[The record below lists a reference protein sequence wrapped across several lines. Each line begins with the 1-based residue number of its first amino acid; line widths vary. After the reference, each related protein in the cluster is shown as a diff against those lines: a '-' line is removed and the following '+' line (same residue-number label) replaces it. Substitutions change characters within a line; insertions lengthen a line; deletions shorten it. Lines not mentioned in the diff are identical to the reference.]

1 MKKTI
6 LALVFASG
14 LTTMTAQTDTEQS
27 TESSNFNRWTI
38 ELAGGFNKPAKP
50 LTNGY
55 YTSPLS
61 PYVVDFGARYMF
73 NNKFGLKADFGF
85 NHFANDNSS
94 KDFKSDYYRVAVQG
108 VANLGRIMNFEEFT
122 QTFGLLAHTGFG
134 VAQATFDNGRDNDLM
149 INLITGV
156 TAQIKLSN
164 RIALTGDFSVI
175 YNTKQDVAFDGYS
188 LNKSDMLSSG
198 VLLNGTIGLS
208 YSLGKYDKHADW
220 YARPIVEVS
229 EIAALNK
236 KIADI
241 ESTMQDT
248 DKDGVPDYLD
258 QEQNTIAGVMVNTKG
273 QSIDV
278 NNNSIPD
285 ELESYLTRTYGDN
298 SESTVITKNNESVKR
313 LINSGYICAYFDYNS
328 TTPTND
334 STDGINFVLTY
345 LRNNPSATVD
355 IVGHADEL
363 GKTAYNDKLA
373 AARANTIKDIFVKSK
388 IDASRVNVISAGED
402 TSVDKTSN
410 GARKLVR
417 KVTFTVK

>member
-38 ELAGGFNKPAKP
+38 ELAGGFNKPVKP
-50 LTNGY
+50 MTNGY
-55 YTSPLS
+55 YTSAPS
-61 PYVVDFGARYMF
+61 PYAVDLGARYMF
-73 NNKFGLKADFGF
+73 NNKFGLKGDFGF
-85 NHFANDNSS
+85 NHFTN
-94 KDFKSDYYRVAVQG
+94 KSDSKKFDTNYYRFDIQG
-108 VANLGRIMNFEEFT
+108 VANLGRIMNFEDFT
-122 QTFGLLAHTGFG
+122 QTFGLLVHAGFG
-134 VAQATFDNGRDNDLM
+134 AAQASFDNSRDNDLM
-149 INLITGV
+149 VNIISGI
-156 TAQIKLSN
+156 TAQIRLSN
-164 RIALTGDFSVI
+164 RFSLTGDFSTI
-175 YNTKQDVAFDGYS
+175 INTKQDVAFDGFS
-188 LNKSDMLSSG
+188 VNGSSTSSG
-198 VLLNGTIGLS
+198 VILNGTIGLS

-278 NNNSIPD
+278 NKNSIPD

-298 SESTVITKNNESVKR
+298 SESTVITKNNESIKR

-328 TTPTND
+328 TIPSND

-355 IVGHADEL
+355 VVGHADEL
-363 GKTAYNDKLA
+363 GKTAYNDKLST
-373 AARANTIKDIFVKSK
+373 ARANTIKDIFVKSK

>member
-50 LTNGY
+50 MTNGY
-55 YTSPLS
+55 TTLPLS

-85 NHFANDNSS
+85 NHFSGDNSS

-134 VAQATFDNGRDNDLM
+134 VAQGTFDNGRDNDLM
-149 INLITGV
+149 VNLITGV

-175 YNTKQDVAFDGYS
+175 YNAKQDVAFDGYS

-198 VLLNGTIGLS
+198 VILNGTIGLS

-278 NNNSIPD
+278 NKNSIPD

-298 SESTVITKNNESVKR
+298 SESTVITKNNESIKR

-328 TTPTND
+328 TIPSND

-355 IVGHADEL
+355 VVGHADEL
-363 GKTAYNDKLA
+363 GKTAYNDKLST
-373 AARANTIKDIFVKSK
+373 ARANTIKDIFVKSK